1 MDAKNN
7 NLNMQEMDHTQSTE
21 PAMPTMGPK
30 AKKPMMMY
38 AAVGVAVLLVA
49 GGIWWYMS
57 ANKPK
62 PVVKHTYK
70 VGFMTVDGAFPDD
83 GNVVKQG
90 AKLAERLLKT
100 DAVDVEF
107 VMKAT
112 DCDKEPAKKAMEE
125 FVQEKVV
132 AVVGEFCSSATLAAA
147 PVANAAHIPLI
158 SGAATSPTVTKEG
171 GEYVY
176 RTIPSDSLLTK
187 FLADTM
193 YNKYKIRTLAIMHS
207 DEEYG
212 NGARDSL
219 KTDFEAL
226 GGKVVADE
234 AYVKDQSNF
243 TTSMQKIKTA
253 NADGFYYVGLYG
265 LGQTIFIEK
274 QKAGITAL
282 AFGDQSLKD
291 PTFVAGAAGAAEGL
305 VMVTSNDGNKQFKEK
320 YQAAYGALPTPYGA
334 QTYDAVAAIIEALK
348 NGATDGASIKVQLDK
363 LSFDGASGHI
373 KFDANGDV
381 AGNYALY
388 TVKNG
393 QIVPVE

>member
-1 MDAKNN
+1 MESNTDNTNVTPEAQN
-7 NLNMQEMDHTQSTE
+7 QPAEVHTAPPQ
-21 PAMPTMGPK
+21 K
-30 AKKPMMMY
+30 QKQKQMMMY
-38 AAVGVAVLLVA
+38 AAIGVALLVVV

-70 VGFMTVDGAFPDD
+70 VGLMTVDGAFPAD

-100 DAVDVEF
+100 DAIDVEF

-125 FVQEKVV
+125 FAQENVI

-147 PVANAAHIPLI
+147 PVANASHIPLI
-158 SGAATSPTVTKEG
+158 SGAATSPTVTTEG

-207 DEEYG
+207 DEVYG

-219 KTDFEAL
+219 KKDFEAL

-234 AYVKDQSNF
+234 AYVKDQTDFS
-243 TTSMQKIKTA
+243 TSLQKIKAA
-253 NADGFYYVGLYG
+253 NPDGFYYVGLFG
-265 LGQTIFIEK
+265 SGQTIFIEK

-282 AFGDQSLKD
+282 SFGDQSLKD
-291 PTFVAGAAGAAEGL
+291 PSFVTGAAGAAEGL

-320 YQAAYGALPTPYGA
+320 FQAAYGAVPTPYGA

-348 NGATDGASIKVQLDK
+348 NGATTGQTVKAQLDK
-363 LSFDGASGHI
+363 MSFDGASGKI

-388 TVKNG
+388 TVKSG
-393 QIVPVE
+393 QIIAVE